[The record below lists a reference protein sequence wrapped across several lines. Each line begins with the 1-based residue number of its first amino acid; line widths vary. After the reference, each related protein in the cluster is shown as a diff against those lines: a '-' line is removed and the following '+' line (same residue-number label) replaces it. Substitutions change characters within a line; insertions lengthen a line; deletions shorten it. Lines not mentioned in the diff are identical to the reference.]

1 MLRSL
6 PGLEKAHIIKPAYAV
21 EYDYVPAVQTR
32 HSLMSK
38 DIDGLFFAGQIN
50 GTSGYEE
57 AAAQGLIAGINSVNY
72 LNSADMLE
80 LPRSSSYIGT
90 LIDDLVTKDI
100 QEPYRMLTSRSE
112 YRLLLRQDN
121 ADARLTEIGHK
132 VGLIDD
138 AQYGR
143 FKDKQEKIQQEI
155 ERLKEVKISAT
166 DAVNEVLAKYSEHID
181 RGIRLAELLK
191 RPNITYDVFKEIDN
205 ATKELNLS
213 DDITGEVEVLIKYDG
228 YIARQEQQ
236 VESTE
241 KLEKY
246 KIPANIDYSS
256 IKQISTETKEKLEKI
271 RPTNLAQ
278 ASRIGGVK
286 PADISVLMVMLKG

>member
-1 MLRSL
+1 
-6 PGLEKAHIIKPAYAV
+6 
-21 EYDYVPAVQTR
+21 
-32 HSLMSK
+32 
-38 DIDGLFFAGQIN
+38 
-50 GTSGYEE
+50 
-57 AAAQGLIAGINSVNY
+57 
-72 LNSADMLE
+72 MLE
-80 LPRSSSYIGT
+80 LSRSSSYIGT

-121 ADARLTEIGHK
+121 ADFRLTTIGHD

-138 AQYGR
+138 AQYAR
-143 FKDKQEKIQQEI
+143 YREKQESIQNEI
-155 ERLKEVKISAT
+155 VRLNNTKISAT
-166 DAVNEVLAKYSEHID
+166 DEVNSILAKYFEHID

-191 RPNITYDVFKEIDN
+191 RPNINYEVFREID
-205 ATKELNLS
+205 AQTRELNLS
-213 DDITGEVEVLIKYDG
+213 TDISSEVEVLVKYDG
-228 YIARQEQQ
+228 YIKRQEQQ
-236 VESTE
+236 VETVE

-246 KIPANIDYSS
+246 KIPANLDYSTL
-256 IKQISTETKEKLEKI
+256 KHISTETREKLEKV